1 MLALKSHEVGRIRN
15 GPDSSIDVRYQ
26 HHLLWL
32 PFGVGDPSAPDAE
45 SDAPL
50 ATRLGVF
57 CATRA
62 VTHPAFHDFAT
73 AGSQRDW
80 AYKQNDEQKSV

>member
-1 MLALKSHEVGRIRN
+1 
-15 GPDSSIDVRYQ
+15 
-26 HHLLWL
+26 
-32 PFGVGDPSAPDAE
+32 
-45 SDAPL
+45 
-50 ATRLGVF
+50 VF